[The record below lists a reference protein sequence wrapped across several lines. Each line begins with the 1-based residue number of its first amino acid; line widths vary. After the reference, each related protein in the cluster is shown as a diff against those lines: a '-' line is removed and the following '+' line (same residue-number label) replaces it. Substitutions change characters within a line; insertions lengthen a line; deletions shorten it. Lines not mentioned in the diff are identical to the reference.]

1 MRALTE
7 ANGVKQ
13 GGGEGKLQ
21 DAGKELRKM
30 MNLARLRAETGGFWN
45 YCGCEVDMG
54 VIQRDECYLWQQR
67 ESLARHWMGKALS
80 EAAAGFNER
89 QSCGSCS

>member
-13 GGGEGKLQ
+13 RKKGKLQ
-21 DAGKELRKM
+21 DAGKKLRKM
-30 MNLARLRAETGGFWN
+30 MNLAPLHTETGGFWN

-54 VIQRDECYLWQQR
+54 VIQRDECYLQ
-67 ESLARHWMGKALS
+67 
-80 EAAAGFNER
+80 
-89 QSCGSCS
+89 

>member
-13 GGGEGKLQ
+13 GKKGKLQ
-21 DAGKELRKM
+21 DVEKELRKM
-30 MNLARLRAETGGFWN
+30 MNLARLGAETAGFWN

-54 VIQRDECYLWQQR
+54 VIHRDECYLQQQW
-67 ESLARHWMGKALS
+67 ESLAHHRTAETL
-80 EAAAGFNER
+80 AGFR
-89 QSCGSCS
+89 